1 MSTDNTS
8 FSLAKYTPT
17 ELLGFME
24 SRRSFKPKVLGPPY
38 PDRRLI
44 EIFIGAA
51 LTAPD
56 HGMLRPWRFLK
67 IEEWGKAKLENA
79 FEAAALEADPGASE
93 EMLLSARKKAFDC
106 PCLLAAIAVLDPE
119 HPHIPQSEQL
129 IAVGAALHNLLLA
142 AHAHGFSGTI
152 LSGKRVTSRAL
163 REALDLAEHE
173 HLVGFI
179 PLGTPTVPAKPRQQG
194 KIAEHLQEWPL

>member
-1 MSTDNTS
+1 MSTSNTS
-8 FSLAKYTPT
+8 FPLAECTPA

-24 SRRSFKPKVLGPPY
+24 GRRSFKPKVLGPPY

-44 EIFIGAA
+44 EIFIAAA

-67 IEEWGKAKLENA
+67 IESRGKAKLEDA
-79 FEAAALEADPGASE
+79 FEAAALEADSDASG
-93 EMLLSARKKAFDC
+93 EMLLAARKKAFDC
-106 PCLLAAIAVLDPE
+106 PCLLAAIAVLDSD
-119 HPHIPQSEQL
+119 HPYIPQSEQL
-129 IAVGAALHNLLLA
+129 IAVGAAFHSFLLA

-152 LSGKRVTSRAL
+152 LSGKRVTSRTL
-163 REALDLAEHE
+163 REALDIADHE

-194 KIAEHLQEWPL
+194 RIAEHLQEWPS